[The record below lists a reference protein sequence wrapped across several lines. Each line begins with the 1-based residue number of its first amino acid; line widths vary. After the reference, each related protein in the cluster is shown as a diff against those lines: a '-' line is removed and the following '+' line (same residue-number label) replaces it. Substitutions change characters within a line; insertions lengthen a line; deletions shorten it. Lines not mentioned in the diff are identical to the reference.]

1 MKEARIMLIIGA
13 AMKIANEFLAPIAAT
28 KKKKRLEQSPYA
40 GQNLVVVE
48 VGTIALPKT
57 IHQQLDAMGV
67 WAALEHG
74 KEIYKQLRAMRL
86 A

>member
-1 MKEARIMLIIGA
+1 MLIVGEV
-13 AMKIANEFLAPIAAT
+13 MKIANEFLGPIAAA
-28 KKKKRLEQSPYA
+28 KKKERLEKSPYA

-48 VGTIALPKT
+48 VGTIALPKA

>member
-1 MKEARIMLIIGA
+1 MLIVGEV
-13 AMKIANEFLAPIAAT
+13 MKIANEFLAPIAAS
-28 KKKKRLEQSPYA
+28 KKKERLEKSPYA

-48 VGTIALPKT
+48 VGTIALPKP
-57 IHQQLDAMGV
+57 IHAQLDAMGV
-67 WAALEHG
+67 WSALEHG